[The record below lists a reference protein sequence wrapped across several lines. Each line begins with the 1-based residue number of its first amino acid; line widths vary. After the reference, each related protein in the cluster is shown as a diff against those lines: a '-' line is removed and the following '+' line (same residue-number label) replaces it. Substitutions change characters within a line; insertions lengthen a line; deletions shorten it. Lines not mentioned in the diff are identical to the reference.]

1 MSQQHQLEP
10 RADGETGVACTACKR
25 TWKHTPRTTCPGV
38 QVYGWGTAPEHLKT
52 VTQLKKARLKL
63 AQDQPAQ
70 GCIIGQRTY
79 YLYDKR
85 QAVTRPP
92 ATLAQLAA
100 LEKARTALT
109 CVECGERVRRKSLLR
124 GELCT
129 NCRRERQIQNMIEKA
144 KDEAIAWAREVL
156 GDPGVIVLDT
166 ETTGLD
172 RNAEIVEIAVMD
184 VHGQTLLDTLIRPHG
199 TIPVEASAIHG
210 IEAADVAD
218 APAWP
223 EIHDQLAHLLYNA
236 SKIVIY
242 NASYDKCLLDQTR
255 ALYDLPPFEIEPDRL
270 ECAMEAYAKYIG
282 DWSRS
287 RGSFRWWPLNGGHRA
302 LGDCQATLDVIREM
316 AAGVVTETLALG
328 NRMGTTG
335 DR

>member
-25 TWKHTPRTTCPGV
+25 IWKRTPRTTCPGV
-38 QVYGWGTAPEHLKT
+38 PVYGWGAAPEHLKT
-52 VTQLKKARLKL
+52 MSQLKRAGLKL
-63 AQDQPAQ
+63 AQDQPAE
-70 GCIIGQRTY
+70 GCVIGQSIY
-79 YLYDKR
+79 YLYDER

-92 ATLAQLAA
+92 ATPAQLAA

-124 GELCT
+124 DGLCT
-129 NCRRERQIQNMIEKA
+129 DCRRERRIRNMIETA
-144 KDEAIAWAREVL
+144 RDEAVVWARKVL
-156 GDPGVIVLDT
+156 ADPAAIILDT

-172 RNAEIVEIAVMD
+172 RNAEIVEIAIMD
-184 VHGQTLLDTLIRPHG
+184 VHGRVLLDTLIRPLG
-199 TIPVEASAIHG
+199 DIPTEASAIHG

-223 EIHDQLAHLLYNA
+223 EIHDQVSQLLDNA

-255 ALYDLPPFEIEPDRL
+255 ALYSLPPFEIEPDRL
-270 ECAMEAYAKYIG
+270 ECAMEAYARYVG
-282 DWSRS
+282 AWSR
-287 RGSFRWWPLNGGHRA
+287 RHGAFKWWPLNGGHRA
-302 LGDCQATLDVIREM
+302 RGDCQATLDVIKEM
-316 AAGVVTETLALG
+316 AS
-328 NRMGTTG
+328 G
-335 DR
+335 DTP